1 MTKKTKSSSA
11 PKAPKAKKA
20 AAKKPAAKKAAAKKP
35 TAKKAPAKKATAKKV
50 KAKKAT
56 DKKAAVKKATTKK
69 PTTKKAT
76 AKKTTKKMATKKKA
90 SAKKA
95 THKKETK
102 AKTEVKKAAKKS
114 DASKNKKLKTAPK
127 KAAES
132 TSQKKAT
139 KKKTEKKTEKRMKKK
154 TESKE
159 TAAKKPAKKKTKE
172 KAPAKKVKSKKTTPK
187 TKKSQKKGKKAS
199 SKSFPDKKQFKKL
212 IKDGKK
218 QGFLTYDQI
227 YAFLPEDQQTAER
240 FDDTIM
246 LLDDQG
252 IKVVDS
258 SQLVKVPK
266 KGKGK
271 EKKASAAT
279 KALPD
284 FGTVTDPV
292 KMYLRE
298 MGLVTLLSRE
308 GEVEIA
314 KKIEAGEQDV
324 LKSLL
329 ETKMGVA
336 FILKLGEHI
345 GLGELRPKHV
355 LRDVD
360 EGDNYIDEV
369 VQMEHFTGTTKI
381 IDQINEENHKLRDK
395 LHLNGP
401 PSNEQRKIRRSIAR
415 RNNKIFHMLKTWR
428 FEAIVVDKIEADL
441 RKLDSWYDAMNGL
454 LGSCA
459 ETANV
464 SLKDLQDHLINKTTF
479 VKWAKKHM
487 LLTRDELGVLYS
499 ELSGIQ
505 EEVTARENETK
516 TNTSILRRIIRNV
529 DEGRV
534 RAKLA
539 KSELIKANL
548 RLVVSIAKK
557 YTNRGLQF
565 LDLIQEG
572 NIGLMK
578 AVDKFEYRRG
588 YKFSTY
594 ATWWIRQAI
603 TRAIAD
609 QARTIRIPVHM
620 IETIN
625 KLIRTSR
632 YLVQELGREPKPEE
646 IAQKMEIPLE
656 KVRKVLKIAR
666 EPISLETPIG
676 EEEDSHLGDFI
687 EDKKFVLPSDAA
699 VNLNLAEQTRKVLA
713 TLTPREEKVLRM
725 RFGIGERADHT
736 LEEVGQ
742 DFTVTRERIRQIE
755 AKALRKLRH
764 PTRSRKLKS
773 FIDN

>member
-1 MTKKTKSSSA
+1 MTKKTEA
-11 PKAPKAKKA
+11 T
-20 AAKKPAAKKAAAKKP
+20 AAK
-35 TAKKAPAKKATAKKV
+35 TAPAKK
-50 KAKKAT
+50 
-56 DKKAAVKKATTKK
+56 
-69 PTTKKAT
+69 
-76 AKKTTKKMATKKKA
+76 KTTAKKA
-90 SAKKA
+90 SAKKTA
-95 THKKETK
+95 AKKKTAK
-102 AKTEVKKAAKKS
+102 AAAGKKAPKKKTVDKKAAPKTVSSKKE
-114 DASKNKKLKTAPK
+114 
-127 KAAES
+127 KATGKEAVKP
-132 TSQKKAT
+132 QVRKKAT
-139 KKKTEKKTEKRMKKK
+139 KKKTNKKAEKRLKKK
-154 TESKE
+154 KE
-159 TAAKKPAKKKTKE
+159 TTAKAPSKKKE
-172 KAPAKKVKSKKTTPK
+172 AAKKTTPA
-187 TKKSQKKGKKAS
+187 TKKSQKSDKKAKVEKKTTKAKKAKTPKKAS
-199 SKSFPDKKQFKKL
+199 SKQFPDKKAFKKL
-212 IKDGKK
+212 IGEGKK

-246 LLDDQG
+246 LLDDLG

-258 SQLVKVPK
+258 DKPVKAPQK
-266 KGKGK
+266 AEGKGK
-271 EKKASAAT
+271 KSLT
-279 KALPD
+279 SDKALPD

-308 GEVEIA
+308 GEVVIA

-329 ETKMGVA
+329 ETKLGVA
-336 FILKLGEHI
+336 FILKLGDHI
-345 GLGELRPKHV
+345 KMGELRPKHV

-369 VQMEHFTGTTKI
+369 VQMESFTGTTEEI
-381 IDQINEENHKLRDK
+381 ARIHEENRQLREKL
-395 LHLNGP
+395 LLNGP
-401 PSNEQRKIRRSIAR
+401 ASNDQRKIRRSIAR
-415 RNNKIFHMLKTWR
+415 RNNKIFQMLKNWR
-428 FEAIVVDKIEADL
+428 FEAIVVDKIEGDV
-441 RKLDSWYDAMNGL
+441 RKLNDYYETMNKLLVATCDAAGI
-454 LGSCA
+454 
-459 ETANV
+459 
-464 SLKDLQDHLINKTTF
+464 SLKDLREHLTNKTSF
-479 VKWAKKHM
+479 AKWAKKRIN
-487 LLTRDELGVLYS
+487 LTRDELGVLYG
-499 ELSGIQ
+499 ELSRILEDVAKT
-505 EEVTARENETK
+505 EEDTK
-516 TNTSILRRIIRNV
+516 TNSRILKRIIANV
-529 DEGRV
+529 DEGRK

-646 IAQKMEIPLE
+646 IAEKMEIPLE

-773 FIDN
+773 FIEN